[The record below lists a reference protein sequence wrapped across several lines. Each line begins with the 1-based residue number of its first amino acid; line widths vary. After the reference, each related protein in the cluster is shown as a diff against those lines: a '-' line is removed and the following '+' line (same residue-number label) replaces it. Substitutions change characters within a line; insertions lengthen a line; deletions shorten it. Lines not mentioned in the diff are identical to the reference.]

1 MITLKIQFGE
11 TLIRYLIENLC
22 SNRISLIQ
30 NDQLLILFFN
40 AIICIDLVF
49 KFNLNL
55 VLESFEI

>member
-11 TLIRYLIENLC
+11 TLIWYLIENLC
-22 SNRISLIQ
+22 SNQISLIQ
-30 NDQLLILFFN
+30 NDQLLILFLN